1 MIDSVWEEDFT
12 HQITDD
18 GSGIGAPCTFVDLAG
33 KPNFKFPVSL
43 TALTA
48 LPSVGIDTGITI
60 EGDEIQLHR
69 TAGWMNVGGTNY
81 TVTPIRC
88 DVDALRVH
96 PPRAMWLCVTLSM
109 LCTSVP
115 IPVPLLRCACSLRMQ
130 HRGLHY
136 LRLQLSGWLSALAL
150 VGIAFYLL
158 LSGKHWLRH
167 LLHLSPKSYVPC
179 VAIRC

>member
-18 GSGIGAPCTFVDLAG
+18 GSGIGSPCTFVDLAG
-33 KPNFKFPVSL
+33 KPNFKFLVSL
-43 TALTA
+43 PALTA

-96 PPRAMWLCVTLSM
+96 LLGPCGCVSLCLCCARVCAHTCTLDA
-109 LCTSVP
+109 VH
-115 IPVPLLRCACSLRMQ
+115 LLTPYAAP
-130 HRGLHY
+130 
-136 LRLQLSGWLSALAL
+136 WSALPAAPTVRLAVCTRPGGNCILFTPLRQAL
-150 VGIAFYLL
+150 ASASIT
-158 LSGKHWLRH
+158 SI
-167 LLHLSPKSYVPC
+167 PKIVRTLC
-179 VAIRC
+179 GD